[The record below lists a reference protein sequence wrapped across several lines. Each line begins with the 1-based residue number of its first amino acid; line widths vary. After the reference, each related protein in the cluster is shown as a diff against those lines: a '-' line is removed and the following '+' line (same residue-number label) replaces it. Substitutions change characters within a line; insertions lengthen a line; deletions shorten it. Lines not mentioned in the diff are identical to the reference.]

1 MHIGVCRIMLHLL
14 ESASLKDKRQVSR
27 SLSARIRNSFNVA
40 VAEVE
45 DHELWQRLTLA
56 VCCVSTDS
64 AHANEMISKVVE
76 FIEETRRDLELLD
89 YETEIMESES
99 GLFVFQLKLAKKLF
113 YRSPVLLAT
122 DFVGIVVR
130 RAL

>member
-1 MHIGVCRIMLHLL
+1 MHIGVCRIMLHLP

-27 SLSARIRNSFNVA
+27 SLSARIRNSFSVA

-64 AHANEMISKVVE
+64 AHANEMVSKVVD

-99 GLFVFQLKLAKKLF
+99 
-113 YRSPVLLAT
+113 SLLAYLS
-122 DFVGIVVR
+122 FS
-130 RAL
+130 

>member
-1 MHIGVCRIMLHLL
+1 VHIGVCRIMLHLP

-27 SLSARIRNSFNVA
+27 SISARIRNSFNVA

-64 AHANEMISKVVE
+64 AHANEMVSKVVE

-89 YETEIMESES
+89 YETEIIS
-99 GLFVFQLKLAKKLF
+99 GV
-113 YRSPVLLAT
+113 
-122 DFVGIVVR
+122 
-130 RAL
+130 

>member
-1 MHIGVCRIMLHLL
+1 MHIGVCRIMLHLP

-64 AHANEMISKVVE
+64 AHANEMVSKVVE

-99 GLFVFQLKLAKKLF
+99 
-113 YRSPVLLAT
+113 SLLAYLS
-122 DFVGIVVR
+122 FS
-130 RAL
+130 

>member
-1 MHIGVCRIMLHLL
+1 MHIGVCRIMLHLP

-40 VAEVE
+40 VAEVG

-64 AHANEMISKVVE
+64 AHANEMVSKVVD

-89 YETEIMESES
+89 YETEIIS
-99 GLFVFQLKLAKKLF
+99 GV
-113 YRSPVLLAT
+113 
-122 DFVGIVVR
+122 
-130 RAL
+130 